1 MDQDCEMD
9 PTKRQVLSSGSA
21 MVVGM
26 MCLLL
31 GIAMSAHASH
41 GEDVKATRHVKGRT
55 IISEESPRAEL
66 RIPKGFRFIG
76 NQQINLYGNAEAE
89 QYVFVRS
96 GAGNTAERFYLL
108 QFEHFLPTN
117 KLTYKYDSMQTT
129 QTGDLQFIYDVKSF
143 SDLAATLAE
152 DQASDGAALERL
164 LAKQNLSL
172 PHKSVLVRMVHL
184 PSADHRTEL
193 LILYGEALPPNS
205 DVPIGKGR
213 VRLDT
218 ESPRTAQTFLEHARQ
233 ALVVRKR

>member
-1 MDQDCEMD
+1 MDEDCEMD

-31 GIAMSAHASH
+31 GIAMSAHASR
-41 GEDVKATRHVKGRT
+41 GEDVQATRHVQGRT
-55 IISEESPRAEL
+55 IFSEESPRAEL

-76 NQQINLYGNAEAE
+76 DQQIDLYGNAEAE
-89 QYVFVRS
+89 QYVYVRP
-96 GAGNTAERFYLL
+96 GAGDTAERFYLL

-117 KLTYKYDSMQTT
+117 NLTYKYDSMQKT
-129 QTGDLQFIYDVKSF
+129 QIGDLQFIYDVKSF

-164 LAKQNLSL
+164 LAKHNLSL
-172 PHKSVLVRMVHL
+172 PHQCVLVRMVNF
-184 PSADHRTEL
+184 PSANHRAEL
-193 LILYGEALPPNS
+193 LILYGEALPLHS
-205 DVPIGKGR
+205 DVPLGKGG

-218 ESPRTAQTFLEHARQ
+218 ESPGTAQTFLEHARH